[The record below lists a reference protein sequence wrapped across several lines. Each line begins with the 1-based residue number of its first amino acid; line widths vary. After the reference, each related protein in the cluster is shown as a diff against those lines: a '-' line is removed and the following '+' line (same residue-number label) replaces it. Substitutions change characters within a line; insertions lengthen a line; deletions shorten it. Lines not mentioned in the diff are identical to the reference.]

1 MLFLHSFYLIL
12 PSCKPE
18 QLLQKKT
25 QVNPL
30 PRVKTK
36 ATLQSNTGPTRV
48 STGNNTK
55 GELQMLARVLH
66 GVNLG
71 PQPQTTHENKCNIHV
86 DKVCV
91 PV

>member
-1 MLFLHSFYLIL
+1 MLFLHSF
-12 PSCKPE
+12 
-18 QLLQKKT
+18 T
-25 QVNPL
+25 QIYPLANIGGYYKSKHKQNPA
-30 PRVKTK
+30 PGVKTE

-55 GELQMLARVLH
+55 GDAPKLARVLH
-66 GVNLG
+66 GVNLR
-71 PQPQTTHENKCNIHV
+71 PQPQNTHAVKCNIHV